1 MVDTNLTDFFSLDV
15 ADRQAQKEETV
26 VILEGSR
33 VIVGVDMARTCEY
46 AWMQL
51 GNFGSQK

>member
-26 VILEGSR
+26 VILEGGR